1 MDLDAA
7 NLGGFADF
15 VGGGKGGDA
24 KGGVV
29 VWKGVLGPGGGGG
42 VGVVGVGRVAGLFF
56 VMAGVVVLLGLAP
69 VVVFVVGV
77 RRSSRG
83 RSASSLSS
91 ALGGMARHVR
101 FFSIICTSFPAMRW
115 RGRVRV
121 ISRVCLTGGKVE
133 HFVAVRGQTR
143 VAVVF
148 GVRPSS

>member
-1 MDLDAA
+1 MDFDAA
-7 NLGGFADF
+7 NLRGFADF

-29 VWKGVLGPGGGGG
+29 VWEGVRGAGGGGAG
-42 VGVVGVGRVAGLFF
+42 VGVVGAGRVGGHFF

-69 VVVFVVGV
+69 VVVVVGV

-83 RSASSLSS
+83 GSASSLSS
-91 ALGGMARHVR
+91 ALGGMARQVR
-101 FFSIICTSFPAMRW
+101 RFSIICASFPAMRW

-121 ISRVCLTGGKVE
+121 ISRVCLTGGKVQ

-143 VAVVF
+143 VAGVF
-148 GVRPSS
+148 GVRLSP